1 MDESMNDR
9 GNITVVRAVISVL
22 KQMNGT
28 KGKDELVRGP
38 YRNPNDFE

>member
-1 MDESMNDR
+1 MKER
-9 GNITVVRAVISVL
+9 GNVTVVIAVNSVL

-38 YRNPNDFE
+38 YRNPIDFE